1 MSGVRLARDYDPGEV
16 FADQP
21 LGARFSADLVHL
33 LEGVR
38 APAATSDWEA
48 WLREVEA
55 VFGPT
60 LTRLVFPLDGP
71 VAVPDVPQA
80 NRQRCR
86 TWARRWIEAA
96 TTAPLPW
103 SAARMAVARLYL
115 LLLAAG
121 VWGAD
126 EGWRADLRDLVLA
139 LVPTDAE
146 DQESPGQVMTHQ
158 TSVIAVCLALLLQDA
173 SPHGGGRHD
182 AIAKTAWDTAGEWAA
197 FAEPEVVARYLH
209 VSDQAYARVATE
221 AEVAAV
227 IDLAMAAADD
237 PHAELR
243 DAFEREGVPATLV
256 DGVWVVDGEF
266 RNPRRVAAQV
276 ATMAAPACVVL
287 ARNATKAALVLRDGP
302 TVVIAES
309 TAPRWRI
316 YRLTPLST
324 PLSLLGGDDGLP
336 SSGTQHP
343 LSPVPQP
350 IRDLA
355 EAAGVDLLMLM
366 AAIRIASPTVRG
378 TR

>member
-1 MSGVRLARDYDPGEV
+1 MSGRLARDYDPGEV
-16 FADQP
+16 FADP
-21 LGARFSADLVHL
+21 TLGSRFSADLVHL
-33 LEGVR
+33 LDGLR
-38 APAATSDWEA
+38 DAPAATDDWDA
-48 WLREVEA
+48 WLRDVEVA
-55 VFGPT
+55 LGPT
-60 LTRLVFPLDGP
+60 LTGLIFRDAPARL
-71 VAVPDVPQA
+71 PDVPQA
-80 NRQRCR
+80 SRQRCR
-86 TWARRWIEAA
+86 TWARRWIDAA
-96 TTAPLPW
+96 CASPLPRVP
-103 SAARMAVARLYL
+103 ARMAVARLYL
-115 LLLAAG
+115 ILLAAG

-126 EGWRADLRDLVLA
+126 EDWRADLRDLVRA

-146 DQESPGQVMTHQ
+146 DQASPGQVMTYQ
-158 TSVIAVCLALLLQDA
+158 TSMIAVCLALLLQDA

-197 FAEPEVVARYLH
+197 YAEPALVTGYLH
-209 VSDQAYARVATE
+209 VSEQPYARVASE

-227 IDLAMAAADD
+227 VDLAMAAADD

-243 DAFEREGVPATLV
+243 DAFDREGVPATFV

-276 ATMAAPACVVL
+276 ATMATPACVVL
-287 ARNATKAALVLRDGP
+287 ARNAHKAALVLRDGA

-350 IRDLA
+350 VRDLA
-355 EAAGVDLLMLM
+355 ENAGVDLLMLM
-366 AAIRIASPTVRG
+366 AAIRTASPSVRG
-378 TR
+378 PR